1 MTSPFGRVVEDCRRL
16 IQELNTVKCYLL
28 RDALIWRLMTAHEL
42 ARLSY
47 SFPISFLIGG
57 LFLLKQS
64 VFYWLMQVNK
74 ADFVCKKKKLQRT
87 EYK

>member
-28 RDALIWRLMTAHEL
+28 RDVLIWWLMTAHKL

-47 SFPISFLIGG
+47 SFPDQFFDRRSIPIEAKRV
-57 LFLLKQS
+57 LLVDAS
-64 VFYWLMQVNK
+64 
-74 ADFVCKKKKLQRT
+74 
-87 EYK
+87 